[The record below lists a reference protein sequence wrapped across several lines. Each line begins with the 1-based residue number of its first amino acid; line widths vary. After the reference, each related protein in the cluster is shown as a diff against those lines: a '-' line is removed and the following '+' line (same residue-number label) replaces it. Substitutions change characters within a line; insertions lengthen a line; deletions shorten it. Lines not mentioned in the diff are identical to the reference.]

1 MQDLRQPASTPVRI
15 LIVEDQPAD
24 AELMVEALQDSGF
37 DVSWQLVS
45 TEGAYRDAL
54 GSGID
59 VILCDHSLP
68 SFDAGRAFE
77 LLQQARLPIPLL
89 VVSGLITEELA
100 TEYIQ
105 RGAYDF
111 VGKDHLGYLGAAVRG
126 ALERGA
132 LEREAHT
139 STVRIDAPMHELDGH
154 SGLLSTAGEGA
165 PSSPQA
171 DEFKPHYLSASDART
186 LVDPLLDKALANVRV
201 TKDGYGKGVCLDLKG
216 IYVYSNG
223 VIVQFADGMQLP
235 YNNGKEMLMEM
246 DYLLQKAQVRAD
258 EVAKQRKA

>member
-1 MQDLRQPASTPVRI
+1 MRTPVRI

-24 AELMVEALQDSGF
+24 AELMVEALEDSGF

-45 TEGAYRDAL
+45 TEATYRDAL
-54 GSGID
+54 NSDID

-105 RGAYDF
+105 RGASDF
-111 VGKDHLGYLGAAVRG
+111 VGKDHLGYLGPAVRS
-126 ALERGA
+126 ALERGL
-132 LEREAHT
+132 LEREVHSRA
-139 STVRIDAPMHELDGH
+139 VRIDAPMQALDGH
-154 SGLLSTAGEGA
+154 AGPESTTGQGA
-165 PSSPQA
+165 PHPPQA
-171 DEFKPHYLSASDART
+171 DEFKPHSLSASTART

-235 YNNGKEMLMEM
+235 YNDGKEMLMEM

>member
-1 MQDLRQPASTPVRI
+1 MTTPVRI

-24 AELMVEALQDSGF
+24 AELMVEALEDSGF

-45 TEGAYRDAL
+45 TEATYHDAL
-54 GSGID
+54 NSDID

-105 RGAYDF
+105 RGASDF
-111 VGKDHLGYLGAAVRG
+111 VGKDHLGYLGGAVRN
-126 ALERGA
+126 ALERGVF
-132 LEREAHT
+132 EREAQT
-139 STVRIDAPMHELDGH
+139 GAVRIDAPQPELDAPTG
-154 SGLLSTAGEGA
+154 SVSTDAFR
-165 PSSPQA
+165 PTQA
-171 DEFKPHYLSASDART
+171 DEFKPHSLSASTART
-186 LVDPLLDKALANVRV
+186 LVDPMLDKALANVRV

-216 IYVYSNG
+216 IYVYSTG
-223 VIVQFADGMQLP
+223 VIVQFTDGMQLP
-235 YNNGKEMLMEM
+235 YNDGKEMLMEM
-246 DYLLQKAQVRAD
+246 DYLMQKTQVRAD
-258 EVAKQRKA
+258 EVAKQRQEA